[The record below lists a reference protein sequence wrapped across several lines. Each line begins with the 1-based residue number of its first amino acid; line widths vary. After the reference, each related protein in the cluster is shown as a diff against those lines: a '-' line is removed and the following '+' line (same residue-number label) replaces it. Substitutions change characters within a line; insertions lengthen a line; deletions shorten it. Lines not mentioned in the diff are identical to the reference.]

1 MTIRDIAIAFGYKVD
16 KKSEKAVN
24 KSISDLKNTAKKA
37 LGAIGVGLSLVKANA
52 LIEEFKQVNLQ
63 LKSAVGEAK
72 DFAKVQNDV
81 LGAANNVRVSYSTM
95 TSYVKGLMNSQNK
108 LFSSTEKTLEFA
120 QLTTKAMK
128 AAGANESVISSLNS
142 GIQSA
147 FESGKV
153 SAGTFTTLMQNC
165 PEVVSYLSKT
175 LGVTE
180 QQVKALGTA
189 GAITSNQLYSAFSS
203 NASAIEKAYGNVSYT
218 ITDALT
224 YIRNEFGL
232 WLSQLDDTLKITHSI
247 SKVMIR
253 AFSSIMNV
261 LKKALG
267 WVEKLNTK
275 LGGAKRTLGLF
286 VTLAGSVYAAL
297 NAGKILSFVKTLMSL
312 LSAGSMK
319 LMLIVGVVALIALL
333 VEDFIQF
340 LKGNDSMFGEALTS
354 LGMDA
359 EDTRKTLLT
368 TFKDVLKIVKEVAS
382 TLKDTLGTS
391 LKSLGPSLKDALGAF
406 VKGTSQVLPVLAQLL
421 GMVFSLLGNILS
433 SIMPVLTKI
442 LGKVIEL
449 VTKILDKV
457 LPIVAS
463 LLESVMPLIEEIIN
477 SVLPI
482 VVELL
487 DAICPLLDSIFA
499 LLTPI
504 INSILP
510 VVTKVL
516 GLVCN
521 VLKEVLSIIMPIIN
535 AVLPILTSVLDTV
548 CDVLTSVL
556 SILDPL
562 LELIELVLD
571 LLGPILGILTPLI
584 TILLNLINFA
594 LQPGLKMISLIV
606 ELVSKKLANAIKMIT
621 LLLTPLIRFLQVL
634 WDIFGKIY
642 TVISNLISKAINPFK
657 EALDGIFD
665 KLGGIFDLAGGV
677 LDKVSGLFGGGS
689 DSGGG
694 GIVSN
699 VVSGVKGAIG
709 KVKGFLG
716 LAEGGYVGPNSP
728 RTVVIGDNTKEGEIV
743 SPISKMRNTVLQAL
757 RIFSSASNPAGA
769 ASTLGKEASNRTVSQ
784 IVNITNQFNGGTT
797 DQQKNGARAMKKSA
811 EDATGIMARGL
822 AYAR

>member
-1 MTIRDIAIAFGYKVD
+1 MDNKKLAIIDIET
-16 KKSEKAVN
+16 S
-24 KSISDLKNTAKKA
+24 
-37 LGAIGVGLSLVKANA
+37 GLYCG
-52 LIEEFKQVNLQ
+52 EE
-63 LKSAVGEAK
+63 
-72 DFAKVQNDV
+72 
-81 LGAANNVRVSYSTM
+81 
-95 TSYVKGLMNSQNK
+95 
-108 LFSSTEKTLEFA
+108 
-120 QLTTKAMK
+120 
-128 AAGANESVISSLNS
+128 
-142 GIQSA
+142 
-147 FESGKV
+147 
-153 SAGTFTTLMQNC
+153 
-165 PEVVSYLSKT
+165 
-175 LGVTE
+175 
-180 QQVKALGTA
+180 
-189 GAITSNQLYSAFSS
+189 
-203 NASAIEKAYGNVSYT
+203 
-218 ITDALT
+218 
-224 YIRNEFGL
+224 
-232 WLSQLDDTLKITHSI
+232 
-247 SKVMIR
+247 
-253 AFSSIMNV
+253 
-261 LKKALG
+261 
-267 WVEKLNTK
+267 
-275 LGGAKRTLGLF
+275 
-286 VTLAGSVYAAL
+286 
-297 NAGKILSFVKTLMSL
+297 
-312 LSAGSMK
+312 
-319 LMLIVGVVALIALL
+319 
-333 VEDFIQF
+333 
-340 LKGNDSMFGEALTS
+340 
-354 LGMDA
+354 
-359 EDTRKTLLT
+359 
-368 TFKDVLKIVKEVAS
+368 
-382 TLKDTLGTS
+382 
-391 LKSLGPSLKDALGAF
+391 
-406 VKGTSQVLPVLAQLL
+406 
-421 GMVFSLLGNILS
+421 
-433 SIMPVLTKI
+433 
-442 LGKVIEL
+442 
-449 VTKILDKV
+449 DKV
-457 LPIVAS
+457 LSRI
-463 LLESVMPLIEEIIN
+463 LRI
-477 SVLPI
+477 
-482 VVELL
+482 
-487 DAICPLLDSIFA
+487 DAIKIENGEIGENFSSLVACGKYINKHVRE
-499 LLTPI
+499 LTGISNKILKGAPK
-504 INSILP
+504 IN
-510 VVTKVL
+510 T
-516 GLVCN
+516 
-521 VLKEVLSIIMPIIN
+521 VLKQLKKFTKGYVVYARNSEFVNKFLSYYGKKCGVQID
-535 AVLPILTSVLDTV
+535 LV

-665 KLGGIFDLAGGV
+665 KLGSIFDITGGV